1 MDFYNQYNMHFQTLA
16 NQQQQVE
23 EHHIEQTNSNFFVSG
38 SRFICE
44 WIDHGSLDACNLP
57 CNLPFPTAELLAQ
70 HVQFN
75 HLNRTDTN
83 PEYAC
88 FWSGCARTDAPFKAK
103 YKLVNHLRI
112 HTGEKPFVC
121 KVAGCGKRFGRTE
134 NLRIHSRVHTGEK
147 PFKCQFP
154 GCEKTF
160 SNSSDRKK
168 HASVHQTGV
177 FECPLPGCTRTYCH
191 ASSMRKHMKTHGKL
205 AIGLKVPKRSN
216 LASEKSNQNN
226 DVQSD
231 ADFSLLDMPQ
241 TILQMDATLEDS
253 VNVTVNSADSNSG
266 SDSESSPKPNQIM
279 TISPYD
285 VKLETN
291 ATPYESIQQGQF
303 FNSDY
308 AYQSYANYYATF
320 ANAYAQ
326 YGQGYPYDASSWQ
339 QAYSSSENSTTDIL
353 NDLNSSLSFHS

>member
-1 MDFYNQYNMHFQTLA
+1 MDFYNQYNMHFQTMA

-23 EHHIEQTNSNFFVSG
+23 EHQLEQANSNFVVSG
-38 SRFICE
+38 SRHVCE
-44 WIDHGSLDACNLP
+44 WIDHNSLDACSLP

-70 HVQFN
+70 HVQFS

-83 PEYAC
+83 PDHAC
-88 FWSGCARTDAPFKAK
+88 FWSGCSRASTPFKAK

-134 NLRIHSRVHTGEK
+134 NLKIHARVHTGEK

-168 HASVHQTGV
+168 HSSVHQTGV
-177 FECPLPGCTRTYCH
+177 FECPLPGCSRTYCH

-216 LASEKSNQNN
+216 INSAKSTPNQEIQPEP
-226 DVQSD
+226 VYES
-231 ADFSLLDMPQ
+231 SDMPQ
-241 TILQMDATLEDS
+241 TIFQTDVNDS
-253 VNVTVNSADSNSG
+253 VNLTVNSSGSNSG
-266 SDSESSPKPNQIM
+266 SDSESSPKPNQI
-279 TISPYD
+279 TP
-285 VKLETN
+285 
-291 ATPYESIQQGQF
+291 TPYEASMQQYI
-303 FNSDY
+303 NSDY

-326 YGQGYPYDASSWQ
+326 YGQGYPYDASSWH
-339 QAYSSSENSTTDIL
+339 QAYSSSENQVAE
-353 NDLNSSLSFHS
+353 NDFNSSLSFHS

>member
-23 EHHIEQTNSNFFVSG
+23 EHQLEQTNSNFFVSG
-38 SRFICE
+38 SRHICE

-70 HVQFN
+70 HVQFS

-88 FWSGCARTDAPFKAK
+88 FWSGGARADAPFKAK

-112 HTGEKPFVC
+112 HTGEKPFQC

-177 FECPLPGCTRTYCH
+177 FECPLPGCSRTYCH

-205 AIGLKVPKRSN
+205 AVGLKVPKRST
-216 LASEKSNQNN
+216 LTKSIQNQEAQY
-226 DVQSD
+226 DPVYS
-231 ADFSLLDMPQ
+231 SLDMPQ
-241 TILQMDATLEDS
+241 TILQADSKLEDS
-253 VNVTVNSADSNSG
+253 VNVTVNSAGSSSG
-266 SDSESSPKPNQIM
+266 SDSESSPKPNQI
-279 TISPYD
+279 TPQ
-285 VKLETN
+285 KLKSNT
-291 ATPYESIQQGQF
+291 TPYESLQQGQF

-326 YGQGYPYDASSWQ
+326 YGQGNPYDASSWQ
-339 QAYSSSENSTTDIL
+339 QAYSSTENQTVQ
-353 NDLNSSLSFHS
+353 NDFNASLSFHS